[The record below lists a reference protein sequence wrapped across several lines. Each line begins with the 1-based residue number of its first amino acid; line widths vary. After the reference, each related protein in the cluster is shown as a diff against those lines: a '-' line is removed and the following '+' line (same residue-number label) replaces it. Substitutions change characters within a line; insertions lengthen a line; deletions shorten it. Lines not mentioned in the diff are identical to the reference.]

1 MENIIREY
9 DARIDAK
16 KRVTLRN
23 VLFDFYHI
31 KEYDDG
37 NILLEPREL
46 VEPFSVS
53 ANTLSMLD
61 SSMSN
66 LKNGKASEPIELS
79 EFSE

>member
-66 LKNGKASEPIELS
+66 LKNGKVSEPIELS
-79 EFSE
+79 KFSE